1 MNGLGSFQTE
11 IRVHPLASWEEN
23 WTTELGIWYPG
34 ERVVFRGQ
42 DMFKDL
48 STLPWM
54 GLLLYGITG
63 KVPNSQ
69 QIRLFDGIWALAAS
83 FPDPR
88 LWNNR
93 IGALAGTAR
102 SSTTLGVS
110 AGIAVSEA
118 IIYGYQ
124 PLMAAMESLLAIS
137 NRLQQDS
144 TNLKDILQEKLA
156 AKHASSTKP
165 ASGKNRCVAQLPG
178 YGRPIAARD
187 ERIEPLMKLAAEL
200 GFDKGPMLTLAF
212 SIEQTLADMGQT
224 LQMNV
229 VGLMAGLSADQ
240 GLSPREHYEYGVL
253 CFSAGILHCAVDA
266 AKHPAAAF
274 FPLRCARIHYTG
286 PALRQWQSKNTQLIG

>member
-1 MNGLGSFQTE
+1 MNNTFRTFQADPPHT
-11 IRVHPLASWEEN
+11 LAAWEEN
-23 WTTELGIWYPG
+23 WTTELGAWYPG

-42 DMFKDL
+42 DMHKDL
-48 STLPWM
+48 AALPWM

-63 KVPNSQ
+63 KVPNSR

-102 SSTTLGVS
+102 SSTTLGVG

-118 IIYGYQ
+118 VIYGYQ

-137 NRLQQDS
+137 HQLQQEQMS
-144 TNLKDILQEKLA
+144 LRDILQKKLTA
-156 AKHASSTKP
+156 QHASLTKP
-165 ASGKNRCVAQLPG
+165 ASGKNRSVAQLPG

-187 ERIEPLMKLAAEL
+187 ERIEPLMTLAAEL

-212 SIEQTLADMGQT
+212 TIEQTLADMGQT

-229 VGLMAGLSADQ
+229 VGLMAGFSADQ
-240 GLSPREHYEYGVL
+240 GLTPREHYEYGVL
-253 CFSAGILHCAVDA
+253 CFSAGILHCAIDA

-274 FPLRCARIHYTG
+274 FPLRCTRIHYIG
-286 PALRQWQSKNTQLIG
+286 PTSRQWQS